1 MPLALASVPSRDPSG
16 DLHADY
22 LDYLRRTG
30 RGNLAYARA
39 ARAFFERWPDP
50 RGFTFTAVAAATG
63 LGRSTL
69 YRDPT
74 IRAVIAE
81 HRHHT
86 ATSGTLPALT
96 DQIATLRAALDALA
110 ERVRRHEEQLRRL
123 DRKR

>member
-1 MPLALASVPSRDPSG
+1 MTNTSTLNRVERACTQ
-16 DLHADY
+16 
-22 LDYLRRTG
+22 LRHDG
-30 RGNLAYARA
+30 K
-39 ARAFFERWPDP
+39 DV
-50 RGFTFTAVAAATG
+50 TFTAVAAATG